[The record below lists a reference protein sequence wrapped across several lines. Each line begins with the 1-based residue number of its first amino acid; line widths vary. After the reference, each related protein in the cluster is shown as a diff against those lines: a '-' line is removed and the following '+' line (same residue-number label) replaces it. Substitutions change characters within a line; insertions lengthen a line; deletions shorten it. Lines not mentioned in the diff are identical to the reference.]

1 MADRS
6 AYEEQGNFQR
16 ISGIHEEKEVA
27 KTGRPFFF
35 DVTTNVKVGDFFN
48 AAKAQLHFGTAG
60 TGEVAGMASVFN
72 CELYLPNK
80 IATSGSY
87 TALEL
92 NYNFQASTVL
102 QSAGAPQAIATFK
115 VGGDQGQID
124 VWEDQANAGVFSFQG
139 LTQADGSI
147 YSDGTAETMSGT
159 LKIMIGNTAKYI
171 MLCSAG
177 ATA

>member
-1 MADRS
+1 MSDRS
-6 AYEEQGNFQR
+6 DYEIQTNTQR
-16 ISGIHEEKEVA
+16 IAGIYEEKEVA

-35 DVTTNVKVGDFFN
+35 DVTTKVKLGDFFN
-48 AAKAQLHFGTAG
+48 AAKAQLRFSGAG
-60 TGEVAGMASVFN
+60 GEVAGMASAFN
-72 CELYLPNK
+72 AEIYLPNK

-87 TALEL
+87 TALET

-102 QSAGAPQAIATFK
+102 QSAGAPQAIASFK